1 VIHVYLDDY
10 RPRPAGFALA
20 RTIEEC
26 VMLLDTEE
34 VDILSL
40 DYDLGWGQPTGIEVV
55 KHIVASGRYPR
66 RIYFHTSSPH
76 GRMHM
81 YGLLMAHAPQ
91 DVQLHNGPMPD
102 SLVQSVRIMNRDAQ

>member
-1 VIHVYLDDY
+1 MIHVYLDDY

-26 VMLLDTEE
+26 VMLLDEE
-34 VDILSL
+34 QVDILSL
-40 DYDLGWGQPTGIEVV
+40 DYDLGWGQPTAIEVV
-55 KHIVASGRYPR
+55 KHIVASGKYPR

-76 GRMHM
+76 GRMQM
-81 YGLLMAHAPQ
+81 YELLMAHAPQ

-102 SLVQSVRIMNRDAQ
+102 AIAQSVRSTNGDSQ